1 MSSFNLLSAIL
12 NQAHS
17 LNRKRVE
24 SGFVGTI
31 SPAPDDLVNAVMDA
45 LALGPTDVF
54 IDLGCGDGRWCIAAA
69 RSAPVLCI
77 GVDLDPGRIAIT
89 SSRVTSSS
97 ADGSGTTGVTD
108 SNILPPLLGSI
119 EIIQADF
126 LRDLHIR
133 AASVIVFYLSRAGS
147 EMVREKAC
155 KECATGTILVAVGFS
170 ISGWVPFKTLRSSA
184 GKLHAYFYRFGGCK
198 DEEAQ

>member
-12 NQAHS
+12 NQAQ
-17 LNRKRVE
+17 LQNQERVE

-31 SPAPDDLVNAVMDA
+31 SPAPADLVNAVMDE

-54 IDLGCGDGRWCIAAA
+54 MDLGCGDGRWCINAA
-69 RSAPVLCI
+69 RRAPVLCI

-89 SSRVTSSS
+89 SSRLTSSS
-97 ADGSGTTGVTD
+97 EDGSGTTRVAG
-108 SNILPPLLGSI
+108 SLIPPPLLGSI

-126 LRDLHIR
+126 LRDLDMR

-155 KECATGTILVAVGFS
+155 RECATGTILVAVGFS
-170 ISGWVPFKTLRSSA
+170 ISSWIPYKTLRSSA
-184 GKLHAYFYRFGGCK
+184 GKLHAYFYRFGGRK
-198 DEEAQ
+198 DEEA